1 MGPWGDVSK
10 DIRSLIMNIAEIKL
24 AIMARDLVRVM
35 FDNDLG

>member
-10 DIRSLIMNIAEIKL
+10 DIRRLIENSAEIKL
-24 AIMARDLVRVM
+24 AIMARDLGRVM

>member
-10 DIRSLIMNIAEIKL
+10 DIRRLIENIAEIKL
-24 AIMARDLVRVM
+24 AIMAREPLRVM